1 MLKSNTVTA
10 ADVGVLAVSPA
21 EAGRLAGI
29 GRTTIYQA
37 ISSGDLKSLKI
48 GARRLVAVEALREWL
63 LKHEVKR

>member
-37 ISSGDLKSLKI
+37 ISSGELKSLKI

-63 LKHEVKR
+63 LKHEVRQ